1 MTWIKAQREIHLSLM
16 MMMMKREEEET
27 SSSFSLSSYNLQ
39 RYKLVEI
46 ERQVKRLW
54 NIENRTVW
62 IFSSS
67 QMSLMD
73 DVRERVSRKTRNAFH
88 LIPFNQLL
96 VKQNQP
102 FNDGDE
108 LSSLFIL
115 SENWSSPNGEGE
127 NIESIWRMWRAEMNR
142 LRFSS
147 SCLPTLLMK
156 AL

>member
-73 DVRERVSRKTRNAFH
+73 DVRERESQGRRGMHFTWFHSTNFWLSRINPSMTETNWVHYLSFQKTDLH
-88 LIPFNQLL
+88 QTE
-96 VKQNQP
+96 K
-102 FNDGDE
+102 E
-108 LSSLFIL
+108 KIL
-115 SENWSSPNGEGE
+115 SLYGECGE
-127 NIESIWRMWRAEMNR
+127 RRWIDSVFPPPAFQ
-142 LRFSS
+142 LY
-147 SCLPTLLMK
+147 
-156 AL
+156 